1 MHKTNKKMHSI
12 GLRVF
17 LNTSLLSV
25 IILFAISII
34 FSDIYASRV
43 TEGWRDLQYNKLLL
57 ASSRVDTSMLY
68 LKNCLISITT
78 NVRTVEIMSQNPTV
92 PANEKSAS
100 VIQEALG
107 SIVDSNIITT
117 PQVYEWIWIARDGT
131 SMAPSK
137 ISSALSSEG
146 ILPIIH
152 QNARETR
159 KTHLYGP
166 YSVADADAAHE
177 NFFLFGKSVVDLN
190 TLNYYGTLL
199 LVVPSQCIFEA
210 LSSEEKQDNIKYYL
224 SNNADILL
232 YPYDLALSKREVK
245 EVFPFFEN
253 KADFMQRQESRIFT
267 VNNED
272 TLISTTRL
280 LLNQYDWRLVSAAP
294 MSSIREELSQGRR
307 MTFWVTVLVSFIALL
322 FSLLISQ
329 SVSKPILLFINS
341 LKQPNNYRLSTL
353 SNRPS
358 SSITEI
364 HMLYDKYNQLVNTI
378 NQLFEQIKKEQ
389 EERSNLQ
396 FRILQAQIKP
406 HFLYNSLNMI
416 QSLLNLELYDLANQA
431 LFSLSRFYQL
441 SLSSGK
447 DIISLSDEL
456 LLSEQYM
463 VIQSLRY
470 NGKLKYHTS
479 VPDELLE
486 HPVPRM
492 LLQPLLEN
500 AVEHGLKARSSA
512 GNIWVDIR
520 EEENRLILSISDDGV
535 GMSSERLSQIRQALH
550 ADGDILSTDAAFA
563 LRNISQRIHMWCGM
577 EAFLTIASE
586 PGKGTTVAIHL
597 PKATGKEI
605 G

>member
-1 MHKTNKKMHSI
+1 MHKTNKKTHSI

-57 ASSRVDTSMLY
+57 ASNRVDTSMLY

-78 NVRTVEIMSQNPTV
+78 NARTVEIMSRNPTV

-131 SMAPSK
+131 SMAPSQ

-152 QNARETR
+152 QNAGKTR

-166 YSVADADAAHE
+166 YSFVDADAPHE
-177 NFFLFGKSVVDLN
+177 SFFLFGKSVVDLN

-210 LSSEEKQDNIKYYL
+210 LSSEEKHDNTKYYV
-224 SNNADILL
+224 SNNWGVLL
-232 YPYDLALSKREVK
+232 YPYDLALSKREA
-245 EVFPFFEN
+245 EEIFPFFEN
-253 KADFMQRQESRIFT
+253 KADFTQKQASRILNL
-267 VNNED
+267 NNED
-272 TLISTTRL
+272 ILISATPL
-280 LLNQYDWRLVSAAP
+280 LLNQYDWQLVSAAP

-307 MTFWVTVLVSFIALL
+307 MTFFITIVVSLIALF
-322 FSLLISQ
+322 FSLFISR
-329 SVSKPILLFINS
+329 SVSKPIFLFINS
-341 LKQPNNYRLSTL
+341 LKQPSNYRLATL
-353 SNRPS
+353 PNRPS

-364 HMLYDKYNQLVNTI
+364 HILYDKYNQLVNTI
-378 NQLFEQIKKEQ
+378 NQLFEQIIKEQ

-416 QSLLNLELYDLANQA
+416 KSLLNLELYDLANQA
-431 LFSLSRFYQL
+431 LFALSRFYQL

-447 DIISLSDEL
+447 DIIPLSDEL

-470 NGKLKYHTS
+470 NGLLKYHTS

-486 HPVPRM
+486 YPVPRM

-500 AVEHGLKARSSA
+500 AVEHGLKGRSSA
-512 GNIWVDIR
+512 GNIWVDVR
-520 EEENRLILSISDDGV
+520 EEENELILSISDDGV
-535 GMSSERLSQIRQALH
+535 GMSSERLFQIQQALY
-550 ADGDILSTDAAFA
+550 ADGDILSTDTAFA
-563 LRNISQRIHMWCGM
+563 IRNISQRIHMWCGI
-577 EAFLTIASE
+577 EAFLTISSE
-586 PGKGTTVAIHL
+586 PDKGTTVAIHL
-597 PKATGKEI
+597 PKAQKKGI
-605 G
+605 